1 MFLVERSMQAESL
14 DSDARPPAAVA
25 ADYQQLARV
34 NRLFF
39 FSHPFVVRLPRLLG
53 RENCRSLT
61 LLDVGAGDG
70 MLGRRL
76 EEWAQRRG
84 WCWEVTNLDTNPHAL
99 ALNPGGRNVLGSAL
113 ALSFPDARFDVVVA
127 SQMTHHLTDAEVV
140 THFREAWRVAR
151 RGVLVSDL
159 HRNAFL
165 CALVWCGVRVLG
177 LSREMREDGVISVR
191 RGFRLDEWRRSAEE
205 AGILGARVWLYANT
219 RIMLAARK
227 AS

>member
-1 MFLVERSMQAESL
+1 MFLRERSTQAESL
-14 DSDARPPAAVA
+14 DSPERPPAEIA
-25 ADYQQLARV
+25 ASYRQLARA

-39 FSHPFVVRLPRLLG
+39 FSHPFVVHLPRVLG

-70 MLGRRL
+70 LLGQRL
-76 EEWAQRRG
+76 ARWAQRRD
-84 WCWEVTNLDTNPHAL
+84 WHWEVTNLDANPHAL
-99 ALNPGGRNVLGSAL
+99 ALNPGGRNVPGSAL
-113 ALSFPDARFDVVVA
+113 ALPFPDAHFDVVVA

-151 RGVLVSDL
+151 RTVLVSDV

-165 CALVWCGVRVLG
+165 YGLVWFGVRLLG
-177 LSREMREDGVISVR
+177 LGRAMREDGVISVR
-191 RGFRLDEWRRSAEE
+191 RGFRLGEWRRHAEE
-205 AGILGARVWLYANT
+205 AGIPDARVWLYAGT

-227 AS
+227 NV